1 MLGLTISLPFTTGLS
16 GAFGLLLA
24 SFVSLISVADPFGT
38 MPVFMSLTA
47 QNSNEERADIAKK
60 SAIFMFGILIVFLF
74 AGTYIIS
81 FFGIS
86 MPGIRVA
93 GGIIILRSAWIML
106 TTGEDDKITDE
117 DKKTAKAKDTIAFSP
132 LAMPLLAG
140 PGSIAV
146 VIGMASHSAGSL
158 GHYTIISGS
167 VFLCAVVS
175 YVIFRL
181 GSFFSKYIGPAG
193 MHVITRLM
201 GFIVMAISVQF
212 ILSGIKEFFT
222 G

>member
-1 MLGLTISLPFTTGLS
+1 MFNLAVTLPFTFNLS
-16 GAFGLLLA
+16 GAFALLLA

-47 QNSNEERADIAKK
+47 QNSKEERVDIAKK
-60 SAIFMFGILIVFLF
+60 SAVFMFGILIVFLF

-93 GGIIILRSAWIML
+93 GGLIILRSAWAML

-146 VIGMASHSAGSL
+146 VIGLASHSGDVV
-158 GHYTIISGS
+158 HYAIIACSI
-167 VFLCAVVS
+167 LLTAVAS
-175 YVIFRL
+175 YIIFRL
-181 GSFFSKYIGPAG
+181 GTFFSKYIGPAG
-193 MHVITRLM
+193 MHVVTRLM

-212 ILSGIKEFFT
+212 ILSGIKEFFM